1 MLFHS
6 STQKD
11 LARSFGAAF
20 VVFATIVKM
29 MLTMLKLRRTDG
41 GT

>member
-11 LARSFGAAF
+11 LARSFGASF

-29 MLTMLKLRRTDG
+29 MLAMPKLRRTDG

>member
-6 STQKD
+6 SIQKD

-29 MLTMLKLRRTDG
+29 MFAMPQLRRTDG

>member
-29 MLTMLKLRRTDG
+29 MLAMPKLRKTDG
-41 GT
+41 VT

>member
-6 STQKD
+6 FTQKD
-11 LARSFGAAF
+11 LARSFGTAN

-29 MLTMLKLRRTDG
+29 MLAMPKLHRTEDG
-41 GT
+41 T

>member
-6 STQKD
+6 SIQKD
-11 LARSFGAAF
+11 LAQSFAATF

-29 MLTMLKLRRTDG
+29 TLAMPQLRRTDG